1 MARLFMLRY
10 GKGGAPVKDEDG
22 SIMYFGNKQDAKQ
35 TRDMFGGDTVVSYG
49 IDHKLFKGVL

>member
-1 MARLFMLRY
+1 MTRLFMLRY

-49 IDHKLFKGVL
+49 IDHKLYKGV